1 MKITFSYVEAGI
13 HPKLGKVF
21 HRQPRAEGGVDNARY
36 NKYICEVLDA
46 IAQSVDSCN
55 QLLDCI
61 EKIESGAQSEIKS
74 GGNDVTLTINSTGVQ
89 VDIDVFDDWVG
100 QTEGHFHLVEWRKTL
115 EGWRTFLQMPKSPES
130 IVEVIL

>member
-21 HRQPRAEGGVDNARY
+21 HRRAQAEGSADSARY
-36 NKYICEVLDA
+36 NRYVCDVLDA

-55 QLLDCI
+55 RLLDCI
-61 EKIESGAQSEIKS
+61 EKVESGAQRELKA
-74 GGNDVTLTINSTGVQ
+74 GGNDVTLTMNLTGVQ
-89 VDIDVFDDWVG
+89 VDIDAYDDWVG
-100 QTEGHFHLVEWRKTL
+100 QPDGYFQLVEWRKTL
-115 EGWRTFLQMPKSPES
+115 EGWRNFIQMPKSLES